1 MHEKLLSTLWK
12 PKPRVAPTQKQD
24 LVRKIN
30 AFRTAWEKVTG
41 RNHDSGLASSL
52 SVRKL
57 QQEMKY
63 FHSAECKQTAE
74 GWVRQ
79 MRKLHDLPQQLKRIR
94 TKAGKGKA
102 LPARLTMPPK
112 NALLSATHIKKLRAA
127 LTQACKKP
135 GERGRKMCYRNNDLV
150 CRTLGFSWYPRV
162 IKPGWTQIDTLK
174 KRSLTAM
181 LNNAERSAASGSP
194 WWIVND
200 KLRAWLDQKEQYL
213 D

>member
-12 PKPRVAPTQKQD
+12 PKPRVAPTQKRD

-30 AFRTAWEKVTG
+30 AFRTAWEKVTR

-52 SVRKL
+52 SVREL

-79 MRKLHDLPQQLKRIR
+79 MRKAHDLPQQLKRIR
-94 TKAGKGKA
+94 AKAGKA
-102 LPARLTMPPK
+102 LPARLTTPPK
-112 NALLSATHIKKLRAA
+112 SALLSATHIKKLRAA
-127 LTQACKKP
+127 LTCQPP
-135 GERGRKMCYRNNDLV
+135 GKRGRKMCFRNDDLV
-150 CRTLGFSWYPRV
+150 WQTLGFSWYPHV
-162 IKPGWTQIDTLK
+162 IKPGRTPIYTLK
-174 KRSLTAM
+174 KRSLTAA
-181 LNNAERSAASGSP
+181 LNSAERSAASGSP

-200 KLRAWLDQKEQYL
+200 KLRAWLDQKERYL